1 LLDHSSQNCFQF
13 LMTNDFTKKHKK
25 TPALVG
31 RRVKVV
37 VSVKKL
43 LTRNGFFSGSQLTQ
57 VLKDFVAHGFYLA
70 REVGQEFAVFIQQEF
85 VKIPPDGGIQY
96 TIF

>member
-1 LLDHSSQNCFQF
+1 
-13 LMTNDFTKKHKK
+13 MTNDFIKKHKK

-43 LTRNGFFSGSQLTQ
+43 LTGNGFFSRDQLTQ
-57 VLKDFVAHGFYLA
+57 VLEDFVAHRFDLT
-70 REVGQEFAVFIQQEF
+70 REVG
-85 VKIPPDGGIQY
+85 
-96 TIF
+96 